1 MNVILLETVENL
13 GTIGDLVKVKPG
25 YGRNYLLPQGKAALA
40 TSENM
45 KAIEA
50 RRAELEK
57 AAAEE
62 LAKARE
68 RAKAF
73 DNLEVVIQA
82 NAGSEGKLFG
92 SVGPLDIVEALAAV
106 QVEAERAE
114 IRMPEGPIGE
124 IGEYAI
130 GVHLHSEVNVEVLVR
145 VVGEGGE
152 AAAVV
157 ATEVAEEVMAADA
170 PSGEEAAAE
179 TDDAPEAADETTE
192 K

>member
-1 MNVILLETVENL
+1 MNVILLESVENL
-13 GTIGDLVKVKPG
+13 GGIGDLVKVKPG

-40 TSENM
+40 TPENM

-68 RAKAF
+68 RAKSF
-73 DNLEVVIQA
+73 DGVEVVVKA

-92 SVGPLDIVEALAAV
+92 SVGPVDITEALAEI
-106 QVEAERAE
+106 QVEVERSE

-124 IGEYAI
+124 IGEYQVGI
-130 GVHLHSEVNVEVLVR
+130 HLHSEVNAEITVR
-145 VVGEGGE
+145 VVG
-152 AAAVV
+152 
-157 ATEVAEEVMAADA
+157 AE
-170 PSGEEAAAE
+170 
-179 TDDAPEAADETTE
+179 
-192 K
+192 